1 MSSRRAVR
9 AMRIAILALATSGPA
24 RAQTEPANYYYYGLA
39 YGSQSVVNPL
49 SALLNSAY
57 YTFQIDNRG
66 DDPFAVAYGIGFDNV
81 LDNLVHP
88 FRAIGDY
95 GWGRFLTSEVL
106 PSFERDNAQWVP
118 NYIGHVFGEGLV
130 YRHDLEWYRYYGVP
144 HPQVM
149 ALLSFWAGA
158 ILNEAVENGDYRG
171 ANVDPIA
178 DCYVFN
184 PIALVLFSS
193 DRASRFLGRHL
204 GLAYWPNQPAY
215 DPVSHTLQNTG
226 YRTVFRIHPGRSRY
240 GIFATYGTQGLVGLS
255 YKLSWRDRLTLA
267 GGIAATELFETQDST
282 QARQVT
288 ATTGP
293 AAAIF
298 LDRNNSLLASLSVT
312 PDKLDRATLSVYP
325 GVLGPR
331 AFRPG
336 FTLEWNA
343 EDGLRFA
350 LFFRMLP
357 FGVAGHTGSPAGRS

>member
-1 MSSRRAVR
+1 
-9 AMRIAILALATSGPA
+9 
-24 RAQTEPANYYYYGLA
+24 
-39 YGSQSVVNPL
+39 VNPL
-49 SALLNSAY
+49 TAILNSAY

-66 DDPFAVAYGIGFDNV
+66 DDPFALPYDVGFDNV
-81 LDNLVHP
+81 FDNLVHP

-95 GWGRFLTSEVL
+95 GWGRFLTSEVF
-106 PSFERDNAQWVP
+106 PSFSRKNAQWVP

-130 YRHDLEWYRYYGVP
+130 YRHDLEWYRYHGVAYP
-144 HPQVM
+144 GAM
-149 ALLSFWAGA
+149 AVLSFWAGA
-158 ILNEAVENGDYRG
+158 LLNEAVENGGYRG
-171 ANVDPIA
+171 TNVDPIA
-178 DCYVFN
+178 DTYIFN

-193 DRASRFLGRHL
+193 DRTSRFLARTL

-226 YRTVFRIHPGRSRY
+226 YRTVFRVHPGRSRF
-240 GIFATYGTQGLVGLS
+240 GVFATYGTQGLAGVS
-255 YKLSWRDRLTLA
+255 YKLSWRDRLTVA
-267 GGIAATELFETQDST
+267 GGIAATDLVETQDSA

-312 PDKLDRATLSVYP
+312 PNKLDRVTLSVYP

-331 AFRPG
+331 AVRLG

-343 EDGLRFA
+343 ADGLRLG
-350 LFFRMLP
+350 LFFRALP
-357 FGVAGHTGSPAGRS
+357 FGLAAHTGRPEPEPQ